1 MKKINQFI
9 YLFVITTMVLLAS
22 GCEDKQWGE
31 DYDIEWL
38 VSTISSI
45 SSDDVMVDDIVTIS
59 GENLDKV
66 YKVYLSG
73 KECTVVEG
81 SASASQIQF
90 VVGRRAT
97 TGFLSLTNLYD
108 REYTYEGATVK
119 VSYPEIVVTGWPNK
133 IVAGEAFTIEGD
145 NVDLIT
151 SVTINEQVVAISN
164 PSETGKISVPT
175 AGLILVPGETATIVI
190 AGLGEIAEYEKTE
203 IPIEE
208 PTDVFEPAQPII
220 LWDFESGEPEM
231 VNIENAPQ
239 QAGLNLGG
247 VSKARGNNYYSVINN
262 GETSGWKTYF
272 YIRYG
277 QSVDLS
283 EFHEPNLTFLVNTNG
298 KRGYIN
304 PFMTQDGSEKDNH
317 LTNANANEDL
327 KYGDDYAVQTDG
339 WEWRSYPIEKLFA
352 DFNPT
357 GVFDDVAMRF
367 ITGNVANGDPEDF
380 EIHVDQIMITDGPVN
395 PVAKVFDFEDAEPTY
410 EENVAGATY
419 GLNVAGIDLGAGDSY
434 YTVKIDNVPGSWQWM
449 GAIGNYNAID
459 LNSVVDPHISF
470 LVNTNGNKGM
480 IQVETYQNDTKWG
493 GSIESVNYY
502 VETTGWE
509 PISLRLSDILGN
521 WGGDASEFDPS
532 VALDYVKLGFTT
544 GNIESGTYEINIDDV
559 YITDGPMW

>member
-9 YLFVITTMVLLAS
+9 YLFVIATMALLVS

-31 DYDIEWL
+31 DYDIEWP
-38 VSTISSI
+38 VSAITSI
-45 SSDDVMVDDIVTIS
+45 SSDDVMIDDVVTITGS
-59 GENLDKV
+59 NLDKV
-66 YKVYLSG
+66 YKVYLSE

-81 SASASQIQF
+81 SATESQIQF

-108 REYTYEGATVK
+108 REYTYEEATIK
-119 VSYPEIVVTGWPNK
+119 VSYPEIIVTGWPAK
-133 IVAGEAFTIEGD
+133 IVSGEAFSIEGE

-151 SVTINEQVVAISN
+151 TVTINEQEVTISSS
-164 PSETGKISVPT
+164 SETGKITVPT
-175 AGLILVPGETATIVI
+175 AGLGLVAGETATIVI
-190 AGLGEIAEYEKTE
+190 EGLGEIADTQRSG

-208 PTDVFEPAQPII
+208 PTDVFEPAAPII

-231 VNIENAPQ
+231 EDVENSPQ

-247 VSKARGNNYYSVINN
+247 LTKARGNNYYSVIND

-283 EFHEPNLTFLVNTNG
+283 EFHEPNITFLVNTNG

-317 LTNANANEDL
+317 LTNSNANEEL
-327 KYGDDYAVQTDG
+327 KYGDDYAVQTEG

-352 DFNPT
+352 DFNAT

-395 PVAKVFDFEDAEPTY
+395 PVAKVFDFEDAEPTW

-419 GLNVAGIDLGAGDSY
+419 GLNVADIDLGAGDSY
-434 YTVKIDNVPGSWQWM
+434 YTVKVDNVPGSWNWM

-459 LNSVVDPHISF
+459 LSSMSDPHISF
-470 LVNTNGNKGM
+470 IANTNGNKGM

-493 GSIESVNYY
+493 GSIDNVNYY
-502 VETTGWE
+502 IETSGWE
-509 PISLRLSDILGN
+509 PVSLRLSDILGN
-521 WGGDASEFDPS
+521 WGGDASEFDPA
-532 VALDYVKLGFTT
+532 VAIDYVKLGFTT
-544 GNIESGTYEINIDDV
+544 GNVESGIYEISIDDV